1 MQSRCGSE
9 IVPKNPLDNET
20 EFICMGC
27 SKLVKEEDAR
37 MILNSAEKIISSHA
51 NEEVIL
57 KRYTFSI
64 EWQF

>member
-1 MQSRCGSE
+1 MFMQSRCGSE

-37 MILNSAEKIISSHA
+37 MILNSAEKIIS
-51 NEEVIL
+51 EEVIL